1 MDKGK
6 LREFQKENPMNEDPK
21 IVKGIRTM
29 GRKRKKPKDEQLD
42 LIDVQPEN
50 AKEIIKVAREYKE
63 AQRERLAWLK
73 SETDSKQQLLSLV
86 KEAKLKPL
94 EGGVI
99 RFKVDGVLI
108 SVTPRDEL
116 VKVKEDD
123 EPEEE

>member
-1 MDKGK
+1 
-6 LREFQKENPMNEDPK
+6 MNEDPK